1 MSSDDARSQHDQR
14 VELLTAIAAALD
26 RPHDVVDVCMQRG
39 DEEAM
44 RTALMDLLG
53 VTALGADAV
62 VSMQLR
68 RFRRDSAEGIRRE
81 LAELVQNP
89 PRL

>member
-1 MSSDDARSQHDQR
+1 
-14 VELLTAIAAALD
+14 
-26 RPHDVVDVCMQRG
+26 MQRG
-39 DEEAM
+39 DEEAT

-68 RFRRDSAEGIRRE
+68 RFRPDSAEGIRWE
-81 LAELVQNP
+81 LAELVKNP
-89 PRL
+89 PRH